1 MSEMQALRAATV
13 DATTVLG
20 LADRGTVR
28 KGSKADL
35 VILRS
40 DPLEDIRHTRD
51 IDYVVVGGVIAK
63 SAGR

>member
-1 MSEMQALRAATV
+1 LFATS
-13 DATTVLG
+13 VLG
-20 LADRGTVR
+20 LADRGTVQ

-51 IDYVVVGGVIAK
+51 IDYVIVGGVIAK